1 MMTALI
7 IALAATAF
15 ILAAAILTVLTGW
28 FPRLAALAVRG
39 LETVLP
45 APAPRGLD
53 PRDRAELA
61 ARLWLPF
68 LAL

>member
-1 MMTALI
+1 MVTALI

-28 FPRLAALAVRG
+28 FPRLAVLAARG
-39 LETVLP
+39 LERALPTP
-45 APAPRGLD
+45 APSRLD

-61 ARLWLPF
+61 ARLWLTF

>member
-1 MMTALI
+1 MVTALI

-15 ILAAAILTVLTGW
+15 ILAAVLLTVLAGW
-28 FPRLAALAVRG
+28 FPRLAALAARG

-45 APAPRGLD
+45 APARRRLD
-53 PRDRAELA
+53 LRDRAELA